1 MGTKAIDPQ
10 SIRNVTMI
18 GDPETTARLIQ
29 RLRRSAG
36 TVGSGEI
43 HWSTARVEH
52 TIRIAELSG
61 HSPAVELERSI
72 RVADGIIALAH
83 AATPHT
89 PQLETML
96 RIADDHQVAR
106 LCLIDALDHPAAD
119 FNGCVQSIADTRG
132 AVPLTLQIPIGLG
145 STFEGVIDLLP
156 MWALE
161 PLAAEIY
168 GPHWELAEERYRL
181 LIKTVME
188 QDTPGATAF
197 HALRDIPLEQLQH
210 RIRSLTRIGDIV
222 PILCGAPPTLDEISL
237 LDAIIRYLPSP
248 LEVCQPEHALDY

>member
-10 SIRNVTMI
+10 SIRNVTII
-18 GDPETTARLIQ
+18 GDPEATTRLSR

-61 HSPAVELERSI
+61 HAPAGELERSI
-72 RVADGIIALAH
+72 RVADGVIALAH
-83 AATPHT
+83 AGRPHD
-89 PQLETML
+89 PQLEAML

-119 FNGCVQSIADTRG
+119 FDGCVRSIADTRG
-132 AVPLTLQIPIGLG
+132 AVPLTLHLPLG
-145 STFEGVIDLLP
+145 QGTGFEGVIDLLP
-156 MWALE
+156 LWALE

-168 GPHWELAEERYRL
+168 GPHWELAEQRYRL

-188 QDTPGATAF
+188 QDTPDSNAF
-197 HALRDIPLEQLQH
+197 HALRDIPLEQVQQ
-210 RIRSLTRIGDIV
+210 RIRSLTRIGDVV
-222 PILCGAPPTLDEISL
+222 PILCGAPHANDELSL